1 MLVIGVVILI
11 FLGWAVAP
19 IYFAARI
26 GRRKGRSPI
35 GAAILGFFLGWLGV
49 GILLLLSDGSIGTLQ
64 PARAYSPSTSQ
75 QNGNA
80 IEAESLVKVYKG
92 AVRALDGID
101 LTVPAGSVFGLLGPN
116 GAGKTTAVKIATTLS
131 FPTSGTVRVAGFDV
145 VRQAR
150 QVREAIGVVGQTSG
164 VDVNL
169 NGRENLRLQGLIRSI
184 HGRELKQRVEELLEQ
199 FGLKDSA
206 KRVARS
212 YSGGMQRRLDVA
224 TALVHRPQILFLDE
238 PTTGLDPEVRT
249 EMWQEIERLTHDEGL
264 TILLTTHYLE
274 EADQLAASLA
284 ILDRGKVVA
293 TGSPEKLKAELEGDT
308 IHIELREDAD
318 DGAINAAL
326 EGVEG
331 IRQIDH
337 DVRCL
342 RARVEHGATAVP
354 LVLQALEAKGLAV
367 DSVSVSR
374 PSLDDVYMRYTGR
387 EFARADEE
395 GARRQ
400 EAAGEEKK

>member
-1 MLVIGVVILI
+1 M
-11 FLGWAVAP
+11 
-19 IYFAARI
+19 
-26 GRRKGRSPI
+26 S
-35 GAAILGFFLGWLGV
+35 
-49 GILLLLSDGSIGTLQ
+49 Q
-64 PARAYSPSTSQ
+64 PR

-80 IEAESLVKVYKG
+80 IEIESLVKVYKG

-101 LTVPAGSVFGLLGPN
+101 LFVPAGSVFGLLGPN

-131 FPTSGTVRVAGFDV
+131 FPTSGTIRVAGFDV
-145 VRQAR
+145 VAQPR
-150 QVREAIGVVGQTSG
+150 QVREAIGVVGQNSG

-184 HGRELKQRVEELLEQ
+184 HGRELKQRVDELLEQ
-199 FGLKDSA
+199 FGLADSA
-206 KRVARS
+206 KRVARN
-212 YSGGMQRRLDVA
+212 YSGGMQRRLDIA

-249 EMWQEIERLTHDEGL
+249 EMWQEIERLTHEEGL

-274 EADQLAASLA
+274 EADQLAAKLA

-293 TGSPEKLKAELEGDT
+293 TGSPEELKQELEGDT
-308 IHIELREDAD
+308 IHVELRADAP
-318 DGAINAAL
+318 DGTIRAAL
-326 EGVEG
+326 ENVRG
-331 IRQIDH
+331 IRQLDH

-342 RARVEHGATAVP
+342 RARVEHGATAIP
-354 LVLQALEAKGLAV
+354 LVLQALESKGLPV

-395 GARRQ
+395 GARQ
-400 EAAGEEKK
+400 QSPAGEEKR

>member
-1 MLVIGVVILI
+1 M
-11 FLGWAVAP
+11 
-19 IYFAARI
+19 
-26 GRRKGRSPI
+26 
-35 GAAILGFFLGWLGV
+35 
-49 GILLLLSDGSIGTLQ
+49 
-64 PARAYSPSTSQ
+64 SQ
-75 QNGNA
+75 EHRNGNA
-80 IEAESLVKVYKG
+80 IEIENLVKVYKG

-101 LTVPAGSVFGLLGPN
+101 LVVPAGSVFGLLGPN

-131 FPTSGTVRVAGFDV
+131 FPSSGTIRVAGFDV
-145 VRQAR
+145 VSQPK

-199 FGLKDSA
+199 FGLAESA
-206 KRVARS
+206 KRVARD
-212 YSGGMQRRLDVA
+212 YSGGMQRRLDIA

-249 EMWQEIERLTHDEGL
+249 EMWLEIERLTHEEGL

-293 TGSPEKLKAELEGDT
+293 TGSPETLKKELEGDT
-308 IHIELREDAD
+308 IHVELREDAE
-318 DGAINAAL
+318 DGTIRAAL
-326 EGVEG
+326 ASVSE
-331 IRQIDH
+331 IRQLDH

-342 RARVEHGATAVP
+342 RARVEHGATAIP
-354 LVLQALEAKGLAV
+354 QVLQALEAKGLAV

-395 GARRQ
+395 GARVQ
-400 EAAGEEKK
+400 QSAKEEKR

>member
-1 MLVIGVVILI
+1 M
-11 FLGWAVAP
+11 
-19 IYFAARI
+19 
-26 GRRKGRSPI
+26 SN
-35 GAAILGFFLGWLGV
+35 
-49 GILLLLSDGSIGTLQ
+49 Q
-64 PARAYSPSTSQ
+64 E

-80 IEAESLVKVYKG
+80 IEIESLAKVYKG

-101 LTVPAGSVFGLLGPN
+101 LVVPAGSVFGLLGPN

-131 FPTSGTVRVAGFDV
+131 FPTSGTVRVAGLDV
-145 VRQAR
+145 VRQAGR
-150 QVREAIGVVGQTSG
+150 VREAIGVVGQTSG

-184 HGRELKQRVEELLEQ
+184 HGRELKQRVDELLEQ

-206 KRVARS
+206 KRVARN
-212 YSGGMQRRLDVA
+212 YSGGMQRRLDIA
-224 TALVHRPQILFLDE
+224 TALVHRPQVLFLDE

-249 EMWQEIERLTHDEGL
+249 EMWQEIERLTHEEGL

-274 EADQLAASLA
+274 EADQLAAKLA
-284 ILDRGKVVA
+284 IIDRGKVMA

-308 IHIELREDAD
+308 VHVELREDAE

-326 EGVEG
+326 ADVKG
-331 IRQIDH
+331 IRHVDH

-387 EFARADEE
+387 EFSRADEE
-395 GARRQ
+395 GARKQRPS
-400 EAAGEEKK
+400 GEEKR

>member
-1 MLVIGVVILI
+1 MTMIGKE
-11 FLGWAVAP
+11 
-19 IYFAARI
+19 RE
-26 GRRKGRSPI
+26 
-35 GAAILGFFLGWLGV
+35 
-49 GILLLLSDGSIGTLQ
+49 
-64 PARAYSPSTSQ
+64 
-75 QNGNA
+75 NGNA

-92 AVRALDGID
+92 AIRALDSID

-116 GAGKTTAVKIATTLS
+116 GAGKTTVVKIATTLS
-131 FPTSGTVRVAGFDV
+131 FPTSGTVRVAGFNV

-169 NGRENLRLQGLIRSI
+169 SGRENLRLQGLIRSI
-184 HGRELKQRVEELLEQ
+184 HGRELKQRVEELLAQ

-206 KRVARS
+206 KRVTRG
-212 YSGGMQRRLDVA
+212 YSGGMQRRLDIA

-249 EMWQEIERLTHDEGL
+249 EMWQEIERLTHEEGL

-308 IHIELREDAD
+308 IHVELRKDAD

-326 EGVEG
+326 EGVKG
-331 IRQIDH
+331 IRQLDH

-400 EAAGEEKK
+400 GAAGEEKK